1 MAIKLTEKLDGKIL
15 EVSVS
20 GKLTDQDYQMFV
32 PEFDRLAKQHGKIR
46 VLFEMCQFHGW
57 EAKAAW
63 DDLKL
68 GVKYYRDIERLA
80 MVGENKWQQWMAA
93 FCRPFTT
100 AEIRYFD
107 HSALAEARAWIEGD
121 PATSTSSTST
131 CGLKHEKRGST
142 AYEEHKRQNQT

>member
-20 GKLTDQDYQMFV
+20 GKLTDQDYQLFV
-32 PEFDRLAKQHGKIR
+32 PEFGRLAKQHGKIR
-46 VLFEMCQFHGW
+46 VLFEMSQFHGW
-57 EAKAAW
+57 EVKAAW

-68 GVKYYRDIERLA
+68 GVKHYRDIERLA
-80 MVGENKWQQWMAA
+80 MVGENSWQQWMAV

-107 HSALAEARAWIEGD
+107 HSALDEARAWIEGD
-121 PATSTSSTST
+121 PATSASSTSN
-131 CGLKHEKRGST
+131 CGLEPEKRGST
-142 AYEEHKRQNQT
+142 ASEENKRQNQT